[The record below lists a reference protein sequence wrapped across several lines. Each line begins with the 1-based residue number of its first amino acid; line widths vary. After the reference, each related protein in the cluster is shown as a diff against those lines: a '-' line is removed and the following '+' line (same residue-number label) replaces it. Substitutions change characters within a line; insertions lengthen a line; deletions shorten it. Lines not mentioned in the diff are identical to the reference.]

1 MMKARL
7 IAAALGAALF
17 AFADKAPAGLIIFT
31 GVIDEVRFSGNAA
44 PFTVGDPFSATF
56 FFAGQPDSSECNNR
70 AIRSFQVSLG
80 DFSITAFGGGRA
92 VGGLALCLDVSESN
106 LLYQVFHAIAREVPA
121 PYGFS
126 DTNIV
131 IYDPA
136 VGGVIPPFD
145 QLRENYFN
153 VDLASG
159 GSESDFATGHL
170 TSFPVVRRTPGNSVP
185 ESGSPLVSFGLALL
199 GLALVQRKKVQKVR
213 TSLKEMSSKDW

>member
-80 DFSITAFGGGRA
+80 AFSISAFGGGRA
-92 VGGLALCLDVSESN
+92 VAGCALCFVLACSK
-106 LLYQVFHAIAREVPA
+106 LLYHA
-121 PYGFS
+121 
-126 DTNIV
+126 
-131 IYDPA
+131 
-136 VGGVIPPFD
+136 
-145 QLRENYFN
+145 
-153 VDLASG
+153 
-159 GSESDFATGHL
+159 
-170 TSFPVVRRTPGNSVP
+170 
-185 ESGSPLVSFGLALL
+185 
-199 GLALVQRKKVQKVR
+199 
-213 TSLKEMSSKDW
+213 